1 MTSGIPGK
9 VADLAS
15 AVFVLIALAILV
27 LPGSQARAM
36 ELAAKGDTIFL
47 GGAIRPGDSI
57 AFKAFLEQAPKG
69 TYHNV
74 FLASGGGFVVE
85 AIEIGRTIREAH
97 LTTIVD
103 AGKAICASAC
113 TAIFMSGTHRVYLN
127 SASMRDGPGGGVGVR
142 GLGFHNGSAAG
153 SLAADHYSGQA
164 SALMIDAYYE
174 FGCPRAAEVITKAPP
189 NSIFILSGRTALE
202 LGIATS
208 LGGKS

>member
-1 MTSGIPGK
+1 MTFGIPGK

-15 AVFVLIALAILV
+15 AAFVLIALAIFIV
-27 LPGSQARAM
+27 PTSQACAM

-47 GGAIRPGDSI
+47 GGAIKPGDSI
-57 AFKAFLEQAPKG
+57 AFKHFLEQAPKG
-69 TYHNV
+69 TYRNV

-85 AIEIGRTIREAH
+85 AIEIGREIREAQ

-113 TAIFMSGTHRVYLN
+113 TAIFMSGKHRIYLN
-127 SASMRDGPGGGVGVR
+127 SASMRDGPGSGAVR
-142 GLGFHNGSAAG
+142 GLGFHNGSAAA
-153 SLAADHYSGQA
+153 SLASDHYSGQA

-189 NSIFILSGRTALE
+189 NSIFILSGKTALE